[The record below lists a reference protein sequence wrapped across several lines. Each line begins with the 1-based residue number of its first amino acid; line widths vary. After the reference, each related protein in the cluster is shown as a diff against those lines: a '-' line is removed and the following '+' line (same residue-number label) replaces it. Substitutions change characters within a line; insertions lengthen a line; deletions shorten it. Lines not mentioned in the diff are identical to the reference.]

1 MLAEIQKLISATTR
15 YSAMQKMIIRSL
27 TGREEIREEL
37 IKFIAE
43 KGYNGKRAELAAE
56 LARIHPV
63 ECWNERTLNYLLG
76 DSKNIDTAKMNQLL
90 DYLEPDERMDFSF
103 NSLEGAIGELRSK
116 LNDLENV
123 LIESRRTENK
133 IDQREFSLLKSY
145 SDLII
150 TRVEKF
156 ISLTSKCVGQ
166 TLL

>member
-1 MLAEIQKLISATTR
+1 MLAEIQKLISATNR
-15 YSAMQKMIIRSL
+15 EGAMKKIIIRSL
-27 TGREEIREEL
+27 TSREEIRGEL
-37 IKFIAE
+37 LGFITE
-43 KGYNGKRAELAAE
+43 KGYNGRRAELADE
-56 LARIHPV
+56 LARIHPE

-76 DSKNIDTAKMNQLL
+76 DSKNIDMGKVNQLL
-90 DYLEPDERMDFSF
+90 DFLEPDERMDFSF

-150 TRVEKF
+150 TKVEKF